1 MASMDENPGTLL
13 FLQQNSCCLWMVI
26 PASMWKMIGFELKT
40 NPVLDGHYDFGAFL
54 LLPNPYQ
61 TRQYDPERNH
71 QQAEAKW
78 ALLGL
83 SAGSKFLSKWTYKFG
98 PF

>member
-1 MASMDENPGTLL
+1 
-13 FLQQNSCCLWMVI
+13 
-26 PASMWKMIGFELKT
+26 MIGFELKT

-83 SAGSKFLSKWTYKFG
+83 SSGSKFLSKWTYKLG

>member
-1 MASMDENPGTLL
+1 
-13 FLQQNSCCLWMVI
+13 
-26 PASMWKMIGFELKT
+26 MIGFELKT

-83 SAGSKFLSKWTYKFG
+83 SSGSKFLSKWTYKFG